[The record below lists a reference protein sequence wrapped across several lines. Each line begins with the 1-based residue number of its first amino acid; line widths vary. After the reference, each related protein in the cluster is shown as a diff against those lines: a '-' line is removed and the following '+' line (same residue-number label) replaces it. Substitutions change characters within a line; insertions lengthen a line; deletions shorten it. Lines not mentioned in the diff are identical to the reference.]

1 MWAFLLSVR
10 CNIAQSLY
18 DVASFCRTYLGP
30 DGLLLDKE
38 AAYRNGAQSCSAISD
53 YCEKKLGVMSL
64 AFAASFCFHLHHS
77 QPQPHPRRAS
87 EPDIRSI
94 TSFSRAAVGSLD
106 LSICTDIY
114 AWVTCVHSCAC
125 ARTTHARTSKHMD
138 VLAHALVDST
148 PEAAR

>member
-53 YCEKKLGVMSL
+53 YCEKKLGVMPL
-64 AFAASFCFHLHHS
+64 AFAASFVFICITHS
-77 QPQPHPRRAS
+77 HNPILAVRAS
-87 EPDIRSI
+87 LTFVALRP
-94 TSFSRAAVGSLD
+94 SRGLQ
-106 LSICTDIY
+106 
-114 AWVTCVHSCAC
+114 
-125 ARTTHARTSKHMD
+125 
-138 VLAHALVDST
+138 
-148 PEAAR
+148 